1 MMSVLVPAAVCVAA
15 AAVVGGITGF
25 AASLLVTP
33 ALLLLGFGI
42 SEVVVVN
49 LTATLVTRLVALRA
63 LRQDVDWRAVGLL
76 AGGGLPG
83 AVAGA
88 VTAAWIDREVLTAV
102 AGIAVVLAGLHML
115 VRRHV
120 ERRRDLGA
128 VPFVA
133 AGVIGGYLSTTI
145 SLNGPPVAVLLGAT
159 RRTPTQYV
167 ADFAGYFVAVNAIA
181 RRALRQRQVRWEPV
195 LADAAGAGRRG
206 DGGQPDRHETAPAR
220 PRSRLPHRG
229 LGAGDR
235 RRDRDARGMT
245 PPPRRSGIAP
255 ERREEVLFGRR

>member
-167 ADFAGYFVAVNAIA
+167 ADFAGYFVAVNAMSLGAIFA
-181 RRALRQRQVRWEPV
+181 NDRFDGSLFWPMLPV
-195 LADAAGAGRRG
+195 LVGAAMVGNRIGMKLHPHVPARAFHTAVSVLVIAAG
-206 DGGQPDRHETAPAR
+206 
-220 PRSRLPHRG
+220 
-229 LGAGDR
+229 
-235 RRDRDARGMT
+235 
-245 PPPRRSGIAP
+245 IAT
-255 ERREEVLFGRR
+255 LAA